1 MGASTPALST
11 HVYPN
16 IPKGLYPN
24 HIYEKHPTLMKLIG
38 KNEKQNGGLTYDPN
52 RISATDG
59 TTVWFAGTSLS
70 AVISSASQTSAL
82 RKSSF
87 SWTNLVTP
95 ITITYDERNRAPG
108 DSEFT
113 RIAMSEAK
121 GEQAKLD
128 HMNAMATKVSQG
140 AGASNE
146 PVGLVALV
154 SPTATWGGIAP
165 SDDSDWAGKA
175 ITSATV
181 ATGPSTLQ
189 DAYIPCLHD
198 DVVPDWMPTTAALWG
213 KFANIFGMGI
223 QTQSKDSMNYK
234 FGIKAFDF
242 MTGEVVLD
250 RDIASGD
257 LYMLSTPDI
266 HLKQSSQFFMK
277 KTDPREPTAGTDIHK
292 SLVGDI
298 TSSFI
303 LCSDKRWNQGGY
315 VSLT

>member
-1 MGASTPALST
+1 MSASTPALST
-11 HVYPN
+11 HVLPN
-16 IPKGLYPN
+16 IPKNFFPN

-38 KNEKQNGGLTYDPN
+38 KNEKQNGGLTYNPN
-52 RISATDG
+52 RISAVDG
-59 TTVWFAGTSLS
+59 TSTWFAGTALT

-82 RKSSF
+82 RTSSF
-87 SWTNLVTP
+87 SWTNLITP

-128 HMNAMATKVSQG
+128 HMNEMATRVMVATGS
-140 AGASNE
+140 SNQ
-146 PVGLVALV
+146 PVGLVSLV
-154 SPTATWGGIAP
+154 SPTATWGGISP
-165 SDDSDWAGKA
+165 SDDTDWAGKA

-181 ATGPSTLQ
+181 ATGPSTLM
-189 DAYIPCLHD
+189 DAYIPCMHD
-198 DVVPDWMPTTAALWG
+198 NDLPDWMPTTATLWG
-213 KFANIFGMGI
+213 KFANIFGMGL
-223 QTQSKDSMNYK
+223 QTMSKDSMTYK
-234 FGIKAFDF
+234 FGIKAFEF
-242 MTGEVVLD
+242 MSGEVILD
-250 RDIASGD
+250 RDISAGD
-257 LYMLSTPDI
+257 LYMLTTKDI
-266 HLKQSSQFFMK
+266 HLKQSTQFFMK